1 MFIVPDPVVYT
12 YTISQPLSSTT
23 YSVQSVAINNTP
35 TTNFSVAGQTLT
47 ITDTLDIGDT
57 IDVVLTHVVTLQQT
71 YTITAETLSAG
82 GYFLDRVR
90 VDGVTIPNSNYNLS
104 GQNVT
109 FINTNSFS
117 PGDLI
122 QFDLVHTDNGMTT
135 SQILQTINNAGI
147 TGLTASQHKI
157 QYS

>member
-1 MFIVPDPVVYT
+1 M
-12 YTISQPLSSTT
+12 
-23 YSVQSVAINNTP
+23 
-35 TTNFSVAGQTLT
+35 
-47 ITDTLDIGDT
+47 
-57 IDVVLTHVVTLQQT
+57 
-71 YTITAETLSAG
+71 G

-90 VDGVTIPNSNYNLS
+90 VDGVTIPSSNYNLS

-147 TGLTASQHKI
+147 TGLTASLSAQNTI
-157 QYS
+157 QLDLTSTNLSATLTVSPGTTNSDLGFPSNGQTANVVVGID